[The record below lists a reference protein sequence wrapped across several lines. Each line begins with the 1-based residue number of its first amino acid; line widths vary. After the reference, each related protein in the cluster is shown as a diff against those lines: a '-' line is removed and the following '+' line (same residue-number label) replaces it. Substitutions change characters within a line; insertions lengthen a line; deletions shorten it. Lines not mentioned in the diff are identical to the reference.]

1 MTTEIRDRQQK
12 AVETKGKLNNHQ
24 QAFEAFYVR
33 STFGLD
39 ILKLKPEIGTA
50 GQTLKQAEN
59 KHFMVFLLCTLKQAA
74 KLA

>member
-1 MTTEIRDRQQK
+1 MTTEIRDQQQK
-12 AVETKGKLNNHQ
+12 AEENEGKCHNHEQ
-24 QAFEAFYVR
+24 NFVAFYVR

-39 ILKLKPEIGTA
+39 ILKLKPDIETA

-59 KHFMVFLLCTLKQAA
+59 KHFMVFLLCTLKQGA

>member
-12 AVETKGKLNNHQ
+12 AEENKGKCNNHEQ
-24 QAFEAFYVR
+24 NFVAFYVR

-39 ILKLKPEIGTA
+39 ILKLKPETGTA
-50 GQTLKQAEN
+50 GQTLEQTEN
-59 KHFMVFLLCTLKQAA
+59 KHFVVFVLCTPKQGA